1 MRSYYVP
8 KQKIGDKMPQS
19 SDLNK
24 DYIRDLELELR
35 SFEQKSEGSD
45 KTMHLIVYPSI
56 FAFVILASYGFYLI
70 QSLASDVNNMA
81 GTMLMMA
88 QSVDRNMESISTT
101 MKDMN
106 DDVGTLTATIR
117 DMSGDIGDMSS
128 NTKTMVNS
136 IGGMKA
142 ATYDM
147 AASTNNMQRDMW
159 SLNQNISTPLSMMN
173 KFLPWK
179 NNSAGPF
186 PGSLAPLPP
195 SFYPAPRQQIPPIPL
210 NQIAPL
216 PATPAVPATKG
227 NNGQSSLGTLPTIGG
242 QKVNYNTQYS
252 LPIMPNALPD
262 PAKNI

>member
-1 MRSYYVP
+1 
-8 KQKIGDKMPQS
+8 MPQN
-19 SDLNK
+19 SDLNNDYVK
-24 DYIRDLELELR
+24 DLQLELR
-35 SFEQKSEGSD
+35 TFENKSEDSD
-45 KTMHLIVYPSI
+45 KNMRLIVYPAM
-56 FAFVILASYGFYLI
+56 FAFILLASYGFYLI

-81 GTMLMMA
+81 GTMSKMA
-88 QSVDRNMESISTT
+88 GSVDRNMESISDT

-106 DDVGTLTATIR
+106 GDVGTLTSTIR
-117 DMSGDIGDMSS
+117 GMSGDIANMSS
-128 NTKTMVNS
+128 NTKTMVDS

-179 NNSAGPF
+179 NNSTGPF
-186 PGSLAPLPP
+186 PGSVAPLPP
-195 SFYPAPRQQIPPIPL
+195 SYYPAPRQQNIPM
-210 NQIAPL
+210 QQSFPL
-216 PATPAVPATKG
+216 PLLPAIPALKG
-227 NNGQSSLGTLPTIGG
+227 NGQSSLGTLPKVGG

-252 LPIMPNALPD
+252 LPILPNALPY

>member
-1 MRSYYVP
+1 
-8 KQKIGDKMPQS
+8 MPQS
-19 SDLNK
+19 SDLNNDYVK
-24 DYIRDLELELR
+24 DLQLELR
-35 SFEQKSEGSD
+35 TFEKKSEGSD
-45 KTMHLIVYPSI
+45 KHMRLIVYPAI
-56 FAFVILASYGFYLI
+56 LAFIILASYGFYLI

-81 GTMLMMA
+81 GTMSKMA
-88 QSVDRNMESISTT
+88 DSVDRNMESISDT

-106 DDVGTLTATIR
+106 GDVATLTSTIR
-117 DMSGDIGDMSS
+117 GMSGDIGDMSS
-128 NTKTMVNS
+128 NTKTMVDS

-179 NNSAGPF
+179 NNSTGPF

-195 SFYPAPRQQIPPIPL
+195 SYYPAPRLQNNPIPKIL
-210 NQIAPL
+210 PL
-216 PATPAVPATKG
+216 PLLPVVPALKG
-227 NNGQSSLGTLPTIGG
+227 NGQSSLGTLPNIGG
-242 QKVNYNTQYS
+242 KKVNYNTQYS
-252 LPIMPNALPD
+252 LPIVPNALPY